1 MILLHGMTSMKV
13 SLMFEEPVYEGR
25 LCSIRRVG
33 ELLRVEPAMGALL
46 YSHDELLVETQ
57 MILAALLGDK
67 G

>member
-1 MILLHGMTSMKV
+1 MSEV
-13 SLMFEEPVYEGR
+13 PVYEGR

-46 YSHDELLVETQ
+46 YSHDELLSEAQ
-57 MILAALLGDK
+57 MIIAALLGDK

>member
-1 MILLHGMTSMKV
+1 MSEV
-13 SLMFEEPVYEGR
+13 PVYEGR

-46 YSHDELLVETQ
+46 YSHEELLVEAQ
-57 MILAALLGDK
+57 MIMAALLGDK

>member
-1 MILLHGMTSMKV
+1 MTSMKV

-46 YSHDELLVETQ
+46 YSHEELLVEAQ
-57 MILAALLGDK
+57 MIMAALLGDK